1 MNKLKQ
7 NYSLCLLFFSLVS
20 SSGCYY
26 HPIWQPI
33 LNPAKDNSEQI
44 KQLGLLLGASSLG
57 KDVYLIAGQIRD
69 PNGVAQANLE
79 LKNKAIS
86 SNKKNIA
93 STYTTDVGGR
103 FYISLGAGRHSFD
116 VYKEG
121 LLFFELV
128 FEVLSANNVQL
139 VSALQ
144 GMEITLAVVVP
155 SQIGSEFDLV
165 DSFPKNNTNIYST
178 INPMQLYFSEIPE
191 FIASGSTFQSW
202 AFDKIVI
209 IPSIGSPP
217 FEGNMVVTGNRMDIQ
232 MAYSFAMNTP
242 YTIYITGIKSVSGKT
257 VAPRMIRFCFE
268 PSIPCVFSN

>member
-1 MNKLKQ
+1 M
-7 NYSLCLLFFSLVS
+7 SLSFFFLVS
-20 SSGCYY
+20 TSGCYY
-26 HPIWQPI
+26 HPLWQSI
-33 LNPAKDNSEQI
+33 LNPAEESSEQI
-44 KQLGLLLGASSLG
+44 KQLGLLLGVSSLG
-57 KDVYLIAGQIRD
+57 TDIYLVAGQIRD

-79 LKNKAIS
+79 LINKSIAA
-86 SNKKNIA
+86 NKKNT
-93 STYTTDVGGR
+93 SPSYTTDVGGR
-103 FYISLGAGRHSFD
+103 FYISLGIGKHSFD

-121 LLFFELV
+121 LLYFELV
-128 FEVLSANNVQL
+128 IEVLSANNVQL

-144 GMEITLAVVVP
+144 GMEITLAIIEP
-155 SQIGSEFDLV
+155 NQIGSEFDLV

-191 FIASGSTFQSW
+191 FVASGSTFQSW

-242 YTIYITGIKSVSGKT
+242 YTIFITGIKSVSGKT
-257 VAPRMIRFCFE
+257 VAPRMIRFCYE